1 VSLAPAAPSWR
12 RYPYVLVPS
21 DPELVF
27 PAAEGDQGAHSNTY
41 YLAGRL
47 HGVQSGR
54 TWAYLTVFTFN
65 RFRGWLRSDFYTLA
79 LFDLA
84 DGRYATYTEHDLPHP
99 PRPRRTY
106 KLTVAAG
113 HLDVAFTS
121 REGPC
126 RWTTR
131 RRADGQL
138 DPFAYHLVL
147 HGRDAAGAVMQL
159 ELDVAPTKPPVPVG
173 GEVHGG
179 VKTCIGQYGTHSYF
193 QSDVRGRGRLQ
204 WGTTDEEVVAD
215 AGWIDRQWT
224 PQHLGVH
231 QNVRS
236 TRYRHEWRQLH
247 LDNGV
252 ELSVWLQVDCRRHNR
267 PIPFSGATAATPNGE
282 VLYTS
287 NYTVERESFVRDPGI
302 VQPRLAVKHHA
313 KYFTDAYRLRIPAWD
328 LDVRSEPLVPYP
340 AHDFP
345 IEYWSGPTR
354 LEGTMHGQRVGGLG
368 FHERTLP
375 FARDFELVEVL
386 RETLRHLPPTALT
399 TTSPA
404 AAADLAWELDAFLSH
419 HDKRA
424 ARAHLATKIRP
435 LLEQLPPAQRSHL
448 LQIAEDVAAALA

>member
-1 VSLAPAAPSWR
+1 VSGAPTTASWR
-12 RYPYVLVPS
+12 RYPYALVPS

-47 HGVQSGR
+47 RGVDSGR

-65 RFRGWLRSDFYTLA
+65 RFRGWLRSDFYTFA
-79 LFDLA
+79 LFDLG
-84 DGRYATYTEHDLPHP
+84 DGRYATYTEHDLPRP
-99 PRPRRTY
+99 PFPRRVY

-113 HLDVAFTS
+113 HLDLAFTS

-131 RRADGQL
+131 SRPDGGL
-138 DPFAYHLVL
+138 EPFAYHVALC
-147 HGRDAAGAVMQL
+147 GRDAAGDAMRL
-159 ELDVAPTKPPVPVG
+159 ELDVDSAKPPLPVG
-173 GEVHGG
+173 GATHGG

-193 QSDVRGRGRLQ
+193 QSDVRARGRLV
-204 WGTTDEEVVAD
+204 WGPIDEEVVGD

-231 QNVRS
+231 QDLRS

-252 ELSVWLQVDCRRHNR
+252 ELSVWLQFDRRRHNR
-267 PIPFSGATAATPNGE
+267 PIPFSGATAAGPAGE
-282 VLYTS
+282 SHATS
-287 NYTVERESFVRDPGI
+287 DFVVERESFVRDPRI
-302 VQPRLAVKHHA
+302 IRPRLALKQQV
-313 KYFTDAYRLRIPAWD
+313 KYFTDRYRLRIPAWD
-328 LDVRSEPLVPYP
+328 LDVRSEPLVPCP

-354 LEGTMHGQRVGGLG
+354 LEGTMQGRRVGGVG

-386 RETLRHLPPTALT
+386 RESLRHLPPEALPT
-399 TTSPA
+399 TTPA

-419 HDKRA
+419 QGKRA
-424 ARAHLATKIRP
+424 ARAHLATKLRP
-435 LLEQLPPAQRSHL
+435 LVEQLPATHRNHL
-448 LQIAEDVAAALA
+448 VQIADDLAAALT